1 MKYVYLDMK
10 MMSCPYYMLSSRK
23 RALTRLRIFQI
34 EYFSM
39 SLKLI
44 LLRHKDIDVY
54 THPGLNAAP
63 GVIFQF
69 LLLKSICC
77 CHLDCKHCAGPFQL
91 LFSEIFLILRVVLK
105 TNSWDIQKQR
115 IGI

>member
-1 MKYVYLDMK
+1 MKYVYLYMK
-10 MMSCPYYMLSSRK
+10 MMSCPYYMLSSK
-23 RALTRLRIFQI
+23 KCALPRLRIFQI

-54 THPGLNAAP
+54 THPGLNAAS
-63 GVIFQF
+63 GVVFQF
-69 LLLKSICC
+69 LLLKSICY
-77 CHLDCKHCAGPFQL
+77 HLDCKHSAEPFQL

>member
-1 MKYVYLDMK
+1 MKYVCLYMK
-10 MMSCPYYMLSSRK
+10 MMSCPYYMLSSK
-23 RALTRLRIFQI
+23 KCALPRLRIFQI

-63 GVIFQF
+63 GVVFQF

-77 CHLDCKHCAGPFQL
+77 CHSDCKHSAEPFQL